1 MTELQM
7 GLELSSV
14 CADVLANAF
23 MSVIPFQEFAVWEI
37 WPKVEYVHL
46 TIYLLKIVVGLPQN
60 TRDAPSWSHY
70 E

>member
-1 MTELQM
+1 ME
-7 GLELSSV
+7 LELSSV

-37 WPKVEYVHL
+37 WLKVEYLHL
-46 TIYLLKIVVGLPQN
+46 TIHLLKIVVGLPQN
-60 TRDAPSWSHY
+60 IRDAPCWNHY